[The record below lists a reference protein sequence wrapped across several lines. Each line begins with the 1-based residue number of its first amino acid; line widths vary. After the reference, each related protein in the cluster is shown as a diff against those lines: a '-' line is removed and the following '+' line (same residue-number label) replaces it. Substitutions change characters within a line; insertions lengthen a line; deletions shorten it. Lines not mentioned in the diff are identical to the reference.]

1 MKIFP
6 LAEYRKL
13 KQTNTKLTDD
23 GAFTHRNIIEIYP
36 MYISGREKELDCVK
50 DIHNLRN
57 ASIQYEA
64 GKTILPMPLHL
75 AKLLEEY
82 FI

>member
-1 MKIFP
+1 
-6 LAEYRKL
+6 
-13 KQTNTKLTDD
+13 
-23 GAFTHRNIIEIYP
+23 
-36 MYISGREKELDCVK
+36 MYISDSSKELDCVR
-50 DIHNLRN
+50 DIHNLRK

-82 FI
+82 MI